1 MTNPPGLGVSPAEHP
16 GAVDRAT
23 RSHRPDLPAHCDCH
37 NCRMPTFTDAHGIR
51 IHYESWRVPDATAVV
66 QLAHGIGEHMGRY
79 GELVEALNA
88 AGYSVWADD
97 HRGHGKTGVEQHG
110 GDLERLGRP
119 GPGGM
124 RAAIAGVERF
134 GEVIRETEGEDL
146 PLVILGHSWGSF
158 MTQHIVNRHPDRYDA
173 VVLSGT
179 AWLQLGY
186 TNLGDLNKRFER
198 PGGTKV
204 EWLSRDPSVA
214 EAWVAD
220 PHTTERTLQQLFGW
234 PQSFSLITRPSKR
247 IPAELPLLIL
257 IGSEDPVAGERSA
270 RALLKDYL
278 RRAHL
283 VDATLIVYEG
293 ARHEVFN
300 ETNRAEVRADL
311 VRWLDERFAVD

>member
-1 MTNPPGLGVSPAEHP
+1 
-16 GAVDRAT
+16 
-23 RSHRPDLPAHCDCH
+23 
-37 NCRMPTFTDAHGIR
+37 MPTFTDAHGIR
-51 IHYESWRVPDATAVV
+51 IHYENWRVPEPTAVV
-66 QLAHGIGEHMGRY
+66 QLAHGIGEHIGRY
-79 GELVEALNA
+79 RELIEALNA

-97 HRGHGKTGVEQHG
+97 HRGHGRTGVDQHG
-110 GDLERLGRP
+110 GDLARLGRP

-134 GEVIRETEGEDL
+134 GEVIREAEGPDL

-158 MTQHIVNRHPDRYDA
+158 MTQHVVNRNPDRYDA
-173 VVLSGT
+173 VVLTGT

-186 TNLGDLNKRFER
+186 TNIGNLNKRFAR
-198 PGGTKV
+198 PGGTNV
-204 EWLSRDPSVA
+204 EWLSRDPAVA

-220 PHTTERTLQQLFGW
+220 PHTTDRTLQQLFGW

-247 IPAELPLLIL
+247 IPPELPLLIL
-257 IGSEDPVAGERSA
+257 IGSDDPVAGERSA

-300 ETNRAEVRADL
+300 ETNREEVRADL
-311 VRWLDERFAVD
+311 IRWLDERFATD